1 MLPMKRRV
9 VVTGIGAVTSLSC
22 KVDDLWQ
29 RILRGESGVHELK
42 AFDTTGHKVKFGGDI
57 YDWTTDG
64 YIDRKEEKRI
74 DRFTQF
80 ALVAGIDA
88 VNDSGLDFAKEDPF
102 RCGVILGSGIGG
114 LNEIEAQHERLL
126 TKGPDK
132 VSAFTIPKLMV
143 NAASGHVSIRYG
155 LRGPNYAVATA
166 CASATNAMG
175 DAFKAIQ
182 YDDADVMVTGGTEA
196 ACTPMGLSGFANMRA
211 LSERHDDPA
220 GASRPFDADR
230 DGFVLSEGAGLL
242 VFEELEHA
250 KARGARI
257 YAEVLGYGASCR
269 RRPHHAARCR
279 RHRRG
284 QGDAQRAPRRA
295 SSTPTTIDYINA
307 HGTSTPL
314 GDKAET
320 IAIKTVFG
328 EHAYK
333 VSISS
338 TKSQL
343 GHLLGASGG
352 VELVICMKALAARH
366 LPADD
371 QLHDARSGLRSGLH
385 AEHAA
390 RAEAARGDEQ
400 QLRLRRPQRVDHRGH
415 GGVRRRG
422 LGMLGHWTK
431 GFGLWRSPAMPQRS
445 DVRTASIT
453 CVALFVCQFGCTCR
467 QRRLGQQPRRELGEW
482 RQLDRW
488 LDARHQRQRDV
499 QSGAIVQRDLR
510 RRAGRDSGPHG
521 ERGNGD
527 AAK

>member
-1 MLPMKRRV
+1 MKRRV

-29 RILRGESGVHELK
+29 RILRGESGIHELK
-42 AFDTTGHKVKFGGDI
+42 VFDTTDHKVKFGGDI
-57 YDWTTDG
+57 HDWSPDG
-64 YIDRKEEKRI
+64 YVDRKEEKRI

-88 VNDSGLDFAKEDPF
+88 VNDSGLNFEKEDPF
-102 RCGVILGSGIGG
+102 RCGAIIGSGIGG

-155 LRGPNYAVATA
+155 LRGPNYAVVTA

-196 ACTPMGLSGFANMRA
+196 ACTPMGLAGFANMRA

-220 GASRPFDADR
+220 GASRPFDLDR

-257 YAEVLGYGASCR
+257 YGEILGYGASADGGHITQ
-269 RRPHHAARCR
+269 PDAEGTGAAKAMQWALRD
-279 RHRRG
+279 G
-284 QGDAQRAPRRA
+284 QLDPSA
-295 SSTPTTIDYINA
+295 IDYINA

-320 IAIKTVFG
+320 IAIKTIFG
-328 EHAYK
+328 DHARK
-333 VSISS
+333 LSISS
-338 TKSQL
+338 TKSSL

-352 VELVICMKALAARH
+352 VELVLCMKALVH
-366 LPADD
+366 QVCPPTINYHTPDPACDLD
-371 QLHDARSGLRSGLH
+371 YTPNTPRER
-385 AEHAA
+385 
-390 RAEAARGDEQ
+390 
-400 QLRLRRPQRVDHRGH
+400 RLRV
-415 GGVRRRG
+415 V
-422 LGMLGHWTK
+422 MSNSF
-431 GFGLWRSPAMPQRS
+431 GFGGHN
-445 DVRTASIT
+445 ASI
-453 CVALFVCQFGCTCR
+453 
-467 QRRLGQQPRRELGEW
+467 
-482 RQLDRW
+482 
-488 LDARHQRQRDV
+488 
-499 QSGAIVQRDLR
+499 I
-510 RRAGRDSGPHG
+510 AGT
-521 ERGNGD
+521 
-527 AAK
+527 AA

>member
-1 MLPMKRRV
+1 MKRRV

-29 RILRGESGVHELK
+29 KILRGESGIHALRV
-42 AFDTTGHKVKFGGDI
+42 FDTKAHKVKFGGDV
-57 YDWTTDG
+57 YDWSVDG
-64 YIDRKEEKRI
+64 YVDRKEEKRL

-88 VNDSGLDFAKEDPF
+88 VNDSGLEFAKEDPF

-114 LNEIEAQHERLL
+114 LTEIEAQHERLL

-132 VSAFTIPKLMV
+132 VSAFTIPKLML

-257 YAEVLGYGASCR
+257 YGEILGYGAT
-269 RRPHHAARCR
+269 A
-279 RHRRG
+279 
-284 QGDAQRAPRRA
+284 DAGHITQPDAEGAGAGRSMKSALRDAKLNPDQV
-295 SSTPTTIDYINA
+295 DYINA

-320 IAIKTVFG
+320 LAIKTVFG
-328 EHAYK
+328 EHARR

-352 VELVICMKALAARH
+352 VELVICMKALTH
-366 LPADD
+366 SICPPTINYTTPDPACDLD
-371 QLHDARSGLRSGLH
+371 YTPNTPRER
-385 AEHAA
+385 
-390 RAEAARGDEQ
+390 
-400 QLRLRRPQRVDHRGH
+400 RLRV
-415 GGVRRRG
+415 V
-422 LGMLGHWTK
+422 MSNSF
-431 GFGLWRSPAMPQRS
+431 GFGGHN
-445 DVRTASIT
+445 ASII
-453 CVALFVCQFGCTCR
+453 A
-467 QRRLGQQPRRELGEW
+467 
-482 RQLDRW
+482 
-488 LDARHQRQRDV
+488 
-499 QSGAIVQRDLR
+499 GA
-510 RRAGRDSGPHG
+510 
-521 ERGNGD
+521 
-527 AAK
+527 AA